1 MTPSLRKFVLTAHV
15 SSSVAWIGAVAAFLV
30 LAITGLTTHDLQ
42 MMSATYRSMELVA
55 RFIIV
60 PLAFASVLTGLI
72 QSLGT
77 PWGLFRHYW
86 IVAKL
91 FLTIFATVVL
101 LQKMRLISYVARRA
115 AETPL
120 PVDAL
125 RAAGMPLVVHAAG
138 GILVLLAATT
148 LSVYKPWG
156 LTRFGLRGQQR
167 RRHDSP
173 TLEETLELTVIS
185 DLGNGKSANG
195 ERGRLRI
202 VLAAGFGILVV
213 TVHISMHL
221 MGHSLHHRH

>member
-15 SSSVAWIGAVAAFLV
+15 TSSVAWIGAVAAFLV
-30 LAITGLTTHDLQ
+30 LAIAGLTTHDLQ
-42 MMSATYRSMELVA
+42 MMSAAYRAMELVA

-101 LQKMRLISYVARRA
+101 LQKMHLIGFAARRA

-120 PVDAL
+120 PIDAL
-125 RAAGMPLVVHAAG
+125 RAAGMPLIVHAAG
-138 GILVLLAATT
+138 GIVVLLTATT

-156 LTRFGLRGQQR
+156 LTRYGFRRQQER
-167 RRHDSP
+167 RYESP
-173 TLEETLELTVIS
+173 TSPETVGVTAIS
-185 DLGNGKSANG
+185 DLGNGRSANG
-195 ERGRLRI
+195 ARGRLKI

-213 TVHISMHL
+213 VVHVSMHL
-221 MGHSLHHRH
+221 MGHSLHHGH